1 MKKHISLLSLVL
13 LLAICLSLALSA
25 CGQTENAT
33 LPSASE
39 SSSVDDILTEEPS
52 ASVSLE
58 PTEAS
63 SAPSEE
69 PSENTSSDPTD
80 EPTENPTDEPEPI
93 PAEYVWEL
101 ADLGACVGIHTDA
114 QKQYLSGSYMDIEEY
129 AAGDAELSRPLPIV
143 LFWTATPVGEAE
155 PAVTEYKVEVSE
167 KSNFSNAL
175 TFVTAESSID
185 VYNLYLGKLYYWRVT
200 AVLEDGQT
208 VISETKAFATL
219 GDAPRNLYVDG
230 VTNVRDLGGWKTA
243 DGKTVKQG
251 MIYRSGRLNTSESET
266 LAIEITESG
275 IAMMRDTLGIKTEID
290 LRRVDNN
297 EIGALTSSP
306 LGEGVSYVSAPM
318 DWSVDNM
325 ILDNIDEIK
334 HVFSVLA
341 DEDNYPIVYHCNIGT
356 DRTGMF
362 AFLIH
367 ALLGVSEEDLYRDY
381 LFSNFGLIGGT
392 RGYLNLRRTHL
403 RTVEK
408 YEGETLSEKTRN
420 CLVTL
425 GVPAEHLDAVV
436 RIMSAD

>member
-1 MKKHISLLSLVL
+1 
-13 LLAICLSLALSA
+13 
-25 CGQTENAT
+25 
-33 LPSASE
+33 
-39 SSSVDDILTEEPS
+39 
-52 ASVSLE
+52 
-58 PTEAS
+58 
-63 SAPSEE
+63 
-69 PSENTSSDPTD
+69 
-80 EPTENPTDEPEPI
+80 
-93 PAEYVWEL
+93 
-101 ADLGACVGIHTDA
+101 
-114 QKQYLSGSYMDIEEY
+114 
-129 AAGDAELSRPLPIV
+129 
-143 LFWTATPVGEAE
+143 
-155 PAVTEYKVEVSE
+155 
-167 KSNFSNAL
+167 
-175 TFVTAESSID
+175 
-185 VYNLYLGKLYYWRVT
+185 
-200 AVLEDGQT
+200 
-208 VISETKAFATL
+208 
-219 GDAPRNLYVDG
+219 
-230 VTNVRDLGGWKTA
+230 
-243 DGKTVKQG
+243 

-306 LGEGVSYVSAPM
+306 LGESVSYVSAPM

-362 AFLIH
+362 AFLVH